1 MARNEA
7 NRVERAIRIQGARQ
21 HNLKNIDVII
31 PRDRMVVITGLSG
44 SGKSSLA
51 FDTIYAE
58 GQRKYVESLSAY
70 ARQFLEQMTKP
81 DVDHIEGLPPTIA
94 IEQRSAGGS
103 PRSTV
108 ATTTEIYD
116 YLRLLYARVG
126 TPYCWKCSRQIQS
139 QTVEQITDSILSWP
153 EGTRIHVL
161 APLIRGQKGEH
172 KEILRAVQRQG
183 FVRVRVD
190 SQVHDI
196 HEVRELAKNRK
207 HTIEAVVDRLVVGE
221 AVRTRLA
228 DSLEVA
234 LKLSE
239 GLVIIS
245 RQDNEKSVGKKSR
258 KKSPDGWTDQ
268 IYSERYACPVH
279 TEASLPEL
287 SPRLFSFNSPYGAC
301 GECDGLG
308 TILEFDPDLIVS
320 DPKLSLSEG
329 VIDAWRHGGKRMN
342 IFYNRLIRQFCRRFG
357 VRPDIPYQKLS
368 KEIRQILL
376 QGTDDEQEQKFGASF
391 EGVIPNLSR
400 RWHST
405 DSEHVKTRLHGYISA
420 QPCRVCHGHRLRT
433 EALHVKIA
441 GVGIHEVVK
450 MTIWQGLEFFNK
462 LKLNAVKQK
471 IAAQV
476 LKEIRS
482 RLGFMAD
489 VGIGYLSLD
498 RTSSTLSGGEAQ
510 RIRLATQVG
519 SGLVGVCYVLD
530 EPTIGLHQRDNR
542 KLLDT
547 LRSLTDIGNTVLV
560 VEHDEETIRS
570 ADHIIDMGPGAG
582 AHGGE
587 IVTQGNLENVL
598 SCRRSSTG
606 NYLSGRQQIKL
617 PKRRRA
623 VSLNRAVTIRA
634 AAENNLKNIDV
645 KFPLG
650 VFCCVTGVSGS
661 GKSTLVTQ
669 TLLRALRRR
678 LYGSHDKPGKHGGL
692 LGTSG
697 IDKVIEIDQSP
708 IGRTPRSNPATYTG
722 VFDLIRELFSKT
734 REAKIRGY
742 KPGRFSF
749 NVKGGRCEICRGQ
762 GTRKIEMHFLPDVYV
777 VCQECKSRRYN
788 RETLE
793 IRYKGKNIADV
804 LDMRVE
810 EALVFFENFPK
821 IKQLLRALNDVGL
834 GYMTL
839 GQSSTTLSGGEAQRV
854 KLATELGKTPTG
866 HTLYILDEPTT
877 GLHFADIHNLLNVL
891 NRLADLG
898 NTVIVIEHNMDVIKH
913 ADYIVDLGP
922 EGGEAGGEVVAQGC
936 PEEIVKISKS
946 YTGQSLKTKLVQP
959 VTGSR
964 HGNIKNKKS
973 NIKITKQK

>member
-1 MARNEA
+1 MARKKATSIKPACPERPRGA
-7 NRVERAIRIQGARQ
+7 ERAQVERAIRIQGARQ

-31 PRDRMVVITGLSG
+31 PRDQMVVITGLSG

-70 ARQFLEQMTKP
+70 ARQFLGQMTKP
-81 DVDHIEGLPPTIA
+81 EVDHIEGLPPTIA

-116 YLRLLYARVG
+116 HLRLLYARVG
-126 TPYCWKCSRQIQS
+126 TPYCWKCNRQIQS

-153 EGTRIHVL
+153 EGTRIYVL
-161 APLIRGQKGEH
+161 SPLIRGQKGEH
-172 KEILRAVQRQG
+172 KEIFRAVQRQG
-183 FVRVRVD
+183 FVRLRAD
-190 SQVHDI
+190 AQLYDVHQPPD
-196 HEVRELAKNRK
+196 LAKNRK
-207 HTIEAVVDRLVVGE
+207 HTIEAVVDRLTVQPS
-221 AVRTRLA
+221 VRTRLA
-228 DSLEVA
+228 DSLEIA
-234 LKLSE
+234 LKLSD

-245 RQDNEKSVGKKSR
+245 RQLDEQSPAKTKSSKKF
-258 KKSPDGWTDQ
+258 PDGWTDQ
-268 IYSERYACPVH
+268 LYSERYACPVH

-301 GECDGLG
+301 SECDGLG

-320 DPKLSLSEG
+320 DPKLSLSGG
-329 VIDAWRHGGKRMN
+329 VIEAWRHGGKRMN

-357 VRPDIPYQKLS
+357 VSADTPYNRLS
-368 KEIRQILL
+368 KEISQILL
-376 QGTDDEQEQKFGASF
+376 HGTDPDQARRFDAAF
-391 EGVIPNLSR
+391 EGVIPNLTR

-405 DSEHVKTRLHGYISA
+405 DSEHVKTRLHSYISA
-420 QPCRVCHGHRLRT
+420 QPCRVCDGHRLRI
-433 EALHVKIA
+433 EAMHVKIA
-441 GVGIHEVVK
+441 GLGIHEIVK
-450 MTIWQGLEFFNK
+450 MTIWQAQEFFNN
-462 LKLNAVKQK
+462 LKLTSEKQK

-482 RLGFMAD
+482 RLGFMVD
-489 VGIGYLSLD
+489 VGIGYLSLE

-542 KLLDT
+542 RLLET

-570 ADHIIDMGPGAG
+570 ADHIIDIGPGAG
-582 AHGGE
+582 AHGGQ
-587 IVTQGNLENVL
+587 IVAQGDIQTLL
-598 SCRRSSTG
+598 KSRKSSTA
-606 NYLSGRQQIKL
+606 NYLSARLQIKL
-617 PKRRRA
+617 PSRRRP
-623 VSLNRAVTIRA
+623 VRLGRAVTVKA
-634 AAENNLKNIDV
+634 ASENNLKDIDV

-661 GKSTLVTQ
+661 GKSTLVAQ

-678 LYGSHDKPGKHGGL
+678 IYGSHDKPGKHAGL
-692 LGTSG
+692 LGTSAV
-697 IDKVIEIDQSP
+697 DKVIEIDQSP

-722 VFDLIRELFSKT
+722 VFDVIRQLFART

-749 NVKGGRCEICRGQ
+749 NVKGGRCEVCRGQ

-777 VCQECKSRRYN
+777 VCQDCKAQRYN

-793 IRYKGKNIADV
+793 IRYKGKNIAEV
-804 LDMRVE
+804 LAMRVE
-810 EALVFFENFPK
+810 DALAFFANFPK
-821 IKQLLRALNDVGL
+821 IKQLLYALNDVGL
-834 GYMTL
+834 GYITL
-839 GQSSTTLSGGEAQRV
+839 GQSSITLSGGEAQRV
-854 KLATELGKTPTG
+854 KLATELGKTSTG
-866 HTLYILDEPTT
+866 HTFYVLDEPTT
-877 GLHFADIHNLLNVL
+877 GLHFADIDNLLNVL
-891 NRLADLG
+891 NRLVDLG
-898 NTVIVIEHNMDVIKH
+898 NTVVVIEHNMDVIKH
-913 ADYIVDLGP
+913 ADYIIDLGP
-922 EGGEAGGEVVAQGC
+922 EGGDAGGCVVAQGR

-946 YTGQSLKTKLVQP
+946 YTGQFLKAK
-959 VTGSR
+959 
-964 HGNIKNKKS
+964 IEKS
-973 NIKITKQK
+973 SISE